1 MARVSPAVCSVSLNP
16 FANRHGPETSITY
29 LSVEEKK
36 RSMHR
41 FLLSLLLLLCLAPLQ
56 VGCGGEEEPLHQEED
71 VDNQIDP
78 ETEAE
83 DMRKLKQ
90 N

>member
-1 MARVSPAVCSVSLNP
+1 
-16 FANRHGPETSITY
+16 
-29 LSVEEKK
+29 
-36 RSMHR
+36 MHR

-56 VGCGGEEEPLHQEED
+56 VGCGGEEEPLHQEEE

>member
-1 MARVSPAVCSVSLNP
+1 
-16 FANRHGPETSITY
+16 
-29 LSVEEKK
+29 
-36 RSMHR
+36 MHR
-41 FLLSLLLLLCLAPLQ
+41 FLLSLLLLLCLALLQ
-56 VGCGGEEEPLHQEED
+56 VGCGGEEEALHQEEE